1 MEKWQ
6 GGLQIGKMDPSVE
19 VEWER
24 EEIEKTKV
32 DYLEEKYENSFLHKG
47 DDEKLIKN
55 WD

>member
-1 MEKWQ
+1 MEKWH

-32 DYLEEKYENSFLHKG
+32 DYLEEKYENSFFTQRRWR
-47 DDEKLIKN
+47 DVD
-55 WD
+55 